1 MSTTSVFPLESFDIL
16 LMHISG
22 DNNIVI
28 KYFIAFTLMKVA
40 YHGKDISVLNNLSP
54 ALFEFLYVIDI

>member
-22 DNNIVI
+22 DNNMVI
-28 KYFIAFTLMKVA
+28 TYFIAFTLMKVA
-40 YHGKDISVLNNLSP
+40 YHGKSISISLNNLSP
-54 ALFEFLYVIDI
+54 VWFEF